1 MQLKLSHFAGRL
13 SRHLPK
19 NRKIQRGGL
28 SARLFVPWGCHYETS
43 DFEELEIG
51 RRELGLYQ

>member
-1 MQLKLSHFAGRL
+1 MQLKLSHFAGLL

-19 NRKIQRGGL
+19 NRKIQRDGL
-28 SARLFVPWGCHYETS
+28 SARLFVLWGCHYETS

-51 RRELGLYQ
+51 RRELELYQ

>member
-1 MQLKLSHFAGRL
+1 MKLSHFAGRL

-19 NRKIQRGGL
+19 NRKIQRDGL
-28 SARLFVPWGCHYETS
+28 SARLFVLWGCHYETS

-51 RRELGLYQ
+51 RRELELYQ